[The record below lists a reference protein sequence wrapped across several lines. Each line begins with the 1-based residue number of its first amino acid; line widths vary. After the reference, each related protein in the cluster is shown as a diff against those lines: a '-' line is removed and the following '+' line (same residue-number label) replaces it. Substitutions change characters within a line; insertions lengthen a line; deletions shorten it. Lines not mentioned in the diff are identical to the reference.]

1 MAKGNLER
9 LGVVIVILVATAVAV
24 AVADFAVVVVVLIV
38 FFLIKIIRCNV
49 LMTLCVLQQIAP
61 NFLQHKHGLT

>member
-1 MAKGNLER
+1 
-9 LGVVIVILVATAVAV
+9 VVIVILVATAV

-49 LMTLCVLQQIAP
+49 LMTLCRATADCSKLPA
-61 NFLQHKHGLT
+61 T